1 MLKKWISLAFVTVL
15 SVSALTAC
23 TDNEKIKQTV
33 QQSLIKQNEMKSYQ
47 FAGSAG
53 LSLSDTLLSSP
64 NPLTNSLLTLLREG
78 TIDWKGTA
86 GTDPVQFETDL
97 QVTPKGASTSIA
109 IPILIKDSKLYF
121 NMPAISKPDEYY
133 VVDLA
138 QISKNSKSPL
148 TPDSLKNT
156 SQVTSALSTLLFTGI
171 DAKWFKEAK
180 DPVKLKDG
188 ASAKYISIDITSKNE
203 KEITTY
209 LQSKLPEF
217 ISILQTNGLMAAEQA
232 EKMKNGVGK
241 SLQIQSPSKLSIAID
256 DQGFIRDQVFDLHF
270 SVTADNGKASSNQL
284 TLHQT
289 LDNINQPPV
298 FTKEVP
304 KNTKSF
310 EDVMKL
316 LSAPNKTSK

>member
-1 MLKKWISLAFVTVL
+1 MLKKWVSLAFVTVL

-33 QQSLIKQNEMKSYQ
+33 QQSVAKQNEIKSYQ

-64 NPLTNSLLTLLREG
+64 NPLTNSLLTLLRES
-78 TIDWKGTA
+78 TIDWKGTS
-86 GTDPVQFETDL
+86 GSDPVQFETDL
-97 QVTPKGASTSIA
+97 QVTPKGASSGIA
-109 IPILIKDSKLYF
+109 IPVLIKDSKLYF

-156 SQVTSALSTLLFTGI
+156 SQVSTALSSLIFTGI

-180 DPVKLKDG
+180 DPIQLKDG
-188 ASAKYISIDITSKNE
+188 TPAKSIAIEITPKNE
-203 KEITTY
+203 KEITAY

-217 ISILQTNGLMAAEQA
+217 INILQTNGLMTTEQA
-232 EKMKNGVGK
+232 EKFKNGPAK
-241 SLQIQSPSKLSIAID
+241 SLQIQAPGKLSVAID
-256 DQGFIRDQVFDLHF
+256 DQGFIRDQAFDLRF
-270 SVTADNGKASSNQL
+270 SVTAADGKASANQL

-289 LDNINQPPV
+289 LDSINQPPV
-298 FTKEVP
+298 FTKEIP
-304 KNTKSF
+304 KNTKPF

-316 LSAPNKTSK
+316 LGAPNKTNK